1 MPLNK
6 KGCEELREEGLPTE
20 DPSINMHRMF
30 DYSEITEDDQ
40 DVASEI
46 ARMAREEGNEEFA
59 QKLLKQFNMV
69 EDPLYD
75 MANSSFIKALE
86 DAGYSWQV
94 QGWSSEGGMRYPVLG
109 IMGEIRQLN
118 TITDKLIANVVEL
131 CNEEDKEED
140 D

>member
-1 MPLNK
+1 
-6 KGCEELREEGLPTE
+6 
-20 DPSINMHRMF
+20 
-30 DYSEITEDDQ
+30 
-40 DVASEI
+40 
-46 ARMAREEGNEEFA
+46 
-59 QKLLKQFNMV
+59 MV

>member
-1 MPLNK
+1 MPLSK
-6 KGCEELREEGLPTE
+6 EGYESLREEGLPKD
-20 DPSINMHRMF
+20 DPTMNMERVF
-30 DYSEITEDDQ
+30 DYSEVTEDDQ

-75 MANSSFIKALE
+75 MSNSSFIKALE

-131 CNEEDKEED
+131 CNKED
-140 D
+140 DD